1 MKHTLLLATALLA
14 SASLRADPVTN
25 LWIGGDQSASTAPN
39 PFAEAAN
46 WSQDE
51 AIAINYGNANTVLA
65 VATAGDVAPWVS
77 SASGYYINSP
87 IVIGGAAGPAVTA
100 TFSSTRATPAS
111 GEPNDDPAAIL
122 LSQPFVLL
130 GANTTVRL
138 NRGLAIAF
146 GHNNSGAECF
156 SIDPGATLEGEG
168 VLRFTGDLS
177 GLPARDYDDLE
188 LAFGDSNGEKTT
200 ALLGDAAT
208 GGRVI
213 VTQSGSGGVN
223 GLATL
228 DLAGHD
234 LEAGAL
240 ILGVQDARPEEGDQS
255 GFGRVVLN
263 GGTLSIAG
271 DIVCRSNPD
280 GVKTDGTP
288 LSQDSSLSGGFAGGT
303 LRLGGSLSGFA
314 TKTPSAWTVENVDLV
329 FCGDGALQYF
339 EAMSGNLGD
348 TPTAAIGNYV
358 WKSLTV
364 EAGASVR
371 LVDIAD
377 NHRASTGSEA
387 VYVGDLVVAPGAT
400 LDLGGLALYYSGSA
414 TLDGTVANG
423 TPVRLANAAAMRHY
437 AFPLGT
443 PDDTA
448 GLGYWIGD
456 MAAGDIDGDGIA
468 ELFAITVD
476 ETPADDDD
484 CSLYALKFRNG
495 ALSDVTGFPV
505 SDKTLDANG
514 ALYNLWYDFC
524 VADIGDGHGGELL
537 YVGGGWARP
546 SAIGSSATPRYLS
559 SANAFYGAGGI
570 IAADLDGDGI
580 LEIVSP
586 YRASTGNICVYESSN
601 GSPALRW
608 SGTVPPNGGNG
619 IVRQVGVADL
629 DGDRSPEVFGINS
642 TGYLAAFRAD
652 GSTYIESLALLSSA
666 AEMPGDIAAADIT
679 GDGIP
684 EFVFASAGDALRVWA
699 QDGTQLFTASIGWT
713 PNGFALG
720 DFDKDGVYEIVYGD
734 RILKGDGTVY
744 ATIPL
749 PAGTLLHTTVKPILA
764 DFTGD
769 QIPEVVY
776 LGSTIQNTRV
786 GTVLSVYDVA
796 AGETLAGF
804 PVELALN
811 DPFYNEARR
820 EWINSWSGNMQHWN
834 GSCLVVADLDGD
846 GRWDIA
852 APTGV
857 NNTLVNKPAL
867 LNIVS
872 TPYVV
877 APAPGRTMA
886 DIGWTSF
893 RHDAACSAA
902 FPLFKKTGTIVV
914 FR

>member
-46 WSQDE
+46 WSQNE

-65 VATAGDVAPWVS
+65 VATSGDVAPWVS

-240 ILGVQDARPEEGDQS
+240 ILGLKDARPEEGDQS

-423 TPVRLANAAAMRHY
+423 TPVHLANAAAMRHY

-476 ETPADDDD
+476 EKPADDDD

-495 ALSDVTGFPV
+495 ALSNVAGFPV
-505 SDKTLDANG
+505 SDKTLDVNG

-524 VADIGDGHGGELL
+524 VANVGDGRGPELL
-537 YVGGGWARP
+537 YSGDAWARP
-546 SAIGSSATPRYLS
+546 SAIGLSATPRYLS
-559 SANAFYGAGGI
+559 ENGNIRYGKVATLHLDLDGDGVLETVTGSRSMTGNIRVYESRNGTPALRWTGTVPSGNGI
-570 IAADLDGDGI
+570 VAQLGCADLDGDKH
-580 LEIVSP
+580 
-586 YRASTGNICVYESSN
+586 
-601 GSPALRW
+601 
-608 SGTVPPNGGNG
+608 
-619 IVRQVGVADL
+619 
-629 DGDRSPEVFGINS
+629 PEVFGIAN
-642 TGYLAAFRAD
+642 TGHLAAFHAD
-652 GSTYIESLALLSSA
+652 GTGFIEDIDLSLT
-666 AEMPGDIAAADIT
+666 PGENVGDLTAADVT
-679 GDGIP
+679 GDGVP
-684 EFVFASAGDALRVWA
+684 EFVYAHATQALHVWS
-699 QDGTQLFTASIGWT
+699 QNGTLLFTANIGWT

-720 DFDKDGVYEIVYGD
+720 DFNKDGVYEIVYGD

-902 FPLFKKTGTIVV
+902 FPLAKDLGTVV
-914 FR
+914 LLR